1 MNPQE
6 DRSKQ
11 FLLPSS
17 LNPSQERTLS
27 YCKVRL
33 CSSPRIHSGSGEQ
46 LVQQHPLKVED
57 NFYNNFPKAAV
68 DLETSKNS
76 NTGGIWLTN
85 DSRSTEVEEERRS
98 GVGEKRKNLFIETN
112 QQKKHER
119 ETNHADLTDKAK
131 VSHISITTDE
141 GSTAENEDVADS
153 EVDGS
158 TSRHISQHDDVSKRF
173 VSSGSLSRSQKES
186 HAFGDS
192 SGAEILGQ
200 KRFTISSE
208 KDLNVMSMP
217 MHYGVS
223 FPGQAV
229 NMNKRRANTE
239 LLTYASYDRIPTTS
253 LLLIAEHAL
262 TNAS

>member
-1 MNPQE
+1 ME
-6 DRSKQ
+6 DEKGLDLSLGLPCGGNSSSQKGKYGSTSDVRSDEDDRGSKLINEFKN
-11 FLLPSS
+11 FL
-17 LNPSQERTLS
+17 EGGT
-27 YCKVRL
+27 
-33 CSSPRIHSGSGEQ
+33 
-46 LVQQHPLKVED
+46 QQHPLKVED
-57 NFYNNFPKAAV
+57 NFYNNFPKAAM

-186 HAFGDS
+186 HTFGDS

-208 KDLNVMSMP
+208 KDLN
-217 MHYGVS
+217 
-223 FPGQAV
+223 
-229 NMNKRRANTE
+229 E
-239 LLTYASYDRIPTTS
+239 
-253 LLLIAEHAL
+253 
-262 TNAS
+262 